1 MSNDQNLSQQD
12 FESELASIWK
22 LRLCHHAIQA
32 KIGQELR
39 AHYELPQVLPHRM
52 IVLLVQ
58 LHEQRVAGAYS
69 DAADPIAAS

>member
-1 MSNDQNLSQQD
+1 MSDDQNLPQQD

-22 LRLCHHAIQA
+22 LRLCHHALQA

-52 IVLLVQ
+52 IVLLMQ
-58 LHEQRVAGAYS
+58 INEQRVAEAYS
-69 DAADPIAAS
+69 DSADPIAAS

>member
-1 MSNDQNLSQQD
+1 MQDEQERFWQN
-12 FESELASIWK
+12 FESELADIWK
-22 LRLCHHAIQA
+22 VRLCHRAIQA

-52 IVLLVQ
+52 IVLLMQ
-58 LHEQRVAGAYS
+58 INEQRVAGAYS